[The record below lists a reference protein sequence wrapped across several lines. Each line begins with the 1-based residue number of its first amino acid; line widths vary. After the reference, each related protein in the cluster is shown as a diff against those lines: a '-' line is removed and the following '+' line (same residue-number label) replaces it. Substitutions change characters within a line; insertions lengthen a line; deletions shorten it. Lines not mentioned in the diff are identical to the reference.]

1 MAYAITLIPGD
12 GIGPEVTAATVEILD
27 AVCPGITWEPVVAG
41 EGAMPQYGKPLPD
54 HVLDSIKKT
63 RVGLKGPIG
72 TPVGKGFTSVNV
84 GLRKALDLYVSLR
97 PVDSLPGLILLRREG
112 TGGETPFT
120 LRLDLV
126 DEDGMP
132 AGKPHRGLVTGVF
145 PAGPRFFA
153 LMGKF
158 DFEFPRPGS
167 YRLDITV
174 DEEFAGNVF
183 SYNIDLWLRQ
193 GT

>member
-1 MAYAITLIPGD
+1 MEIQTFFLAEQITRHPD
-12 GIGPEVTAATVEILD
+12 NRHDVQRAAVAFFECT
-27 AVCPGITWEPVVAG
+27 PQTRFPV
-41 EGAMPQYGKPLPD
+41 
-54 HVLDSIKKT
+54 
-63 RVGLKGPIG
+63 R
-72 TPVGKGFTSVNV
+72 FT
-84 GLRKALDLYVSLR
+84 
-97 PVDSLPGLILLRREG
+97 LPGLILLRREG